1 MDTKTLSD
9 STAPSIARGGFNQPS
24 RFEAPRRWDGKDQSG
39 KDRLLGWMRE
49 AIQDGEWFLKG
60 QSGYQFVDTS
70 YRIMN
75 DLGLEEIPS
84 TLSKASMN
92 FVKRDIREVVATL
105 SNPRPINSFVCD
117 NPEFDAQ
124 ADILNKGYL
133 NWYNQCDVDRK
144 IKEAVQYAVIEG
156 TGYLHMDWDP
166 GYWANGQGDV
176 RIQSLG
182 VDNVLPVQISPEGWD
197 LQQAYAVIIRRQF
210 PWVYLATRFPWAAN
224 KFVPDGE
231 SVSRWRRMVNRL
243 MDKITPTVHNTYGAQ
258 RGYRGEDPGGKM
270 LVTVYDIYILDRE
283 VNTSGGDIMMGLKD
297 SPWMYR
303 VPSFGADIPMP
314 VNDVAGKPLYR
325 KASAFDA
332 RMFPYRRHVIATRNT
347 ILQDD
352 TSRWWHGQV
361 PLSKITLD
369 SNPMEYCGVPLT
381 KEPAKLQMMVTSLLR
396 AYDDSANA
404 RLRPPLAYD
413 DSRMAEGEARKIDP
427 RVGGQ
432 VIGQRNM
439 LGEAFKLLVDPAYY
453 NQASDILPFI
463 QWAKEEGTKLIGLHD
478 LAAMQKAAQLPS
490 GDTIEKLN
498 ELAGPLATD
507 MSRNMETSLKHVG
520 EQFKALFFEFYT
532 AKRRFHLLGPDGITR
547 EDVDFDPANLVPS
560 AMNLPGVGMAGTRA
574 ERARAHMA
582 NFKFQIV
589 PNSIYQMTQSTR
601 KLLTLQLARMGM
613 PISPYTVL
621 EQFDVPYVGS

>member
-1 MDTKTLSD
+1 
-9 STAPSIARGGFNQPS
+9 
-24 RFEAPRRWDGKDQSG
+24 
-39 KDRLLGWMRE
+39 
-49 AIQDGEWFLKG
+49 
-60 QSGYQFVDTS
+60 
-70 YRIMN
+70 
-75 DLGLEEIPS
+75 
-84 TLSKASMN
+84 
-92 FVKRDIREVVATL
+92 
-105 SNPRPINSFVCD
+105 
-117 NPEFDAQ
+117 
-124 ADILNKGYL
+124 
-133 NWYNQCDVDRK
+133 
-144 IKEAVQYAVIEG
+144 
-156 TGYLHMDWDP
+156 
-166 GYWANGQGDV
+166 
-176 RIQSLG
+176 
-182 VDNVLPVQISPEGWD
+182 
-197 LQQAYAVIIRRQF
+197 
-210 PWVYLATRFPWAAN
+210 
-224 KFVPDGE
+224 
-231 SVSRWRRMVNRL
+231 
-243 MDKITPTVHNTYGAQ
+243 
-258 RGYRGEDPGGKM
+258 M

-325 KASAFDA
+325 KASTFDA

-532 AKRRFHLLGPDGITR
+532 AKKRFHLLGPDGITR

-560 AMNLPGVGMAGTRA
+560 AMNLPGIGMAGTRA

-621 EQFDVPYVGS
+621 EQFDVPNVGRPPKLPDGKNPVTEIEKFKAWKQEEVQMAVEQQMQMAQAQMEMNPLGMLAGAIEGAGQAPGGQAPGKPQPGRPPSAQKMPHLETKDGGTRSTVAES